1 MRSETGHI
9 VSGRVSRNLAILLL
23 ILFALGA
30 RTATAQSGAF
40 SGDVKDSATLA
51 PLSHLR
57 IYLLD
62 ENDRELASTITDDH
76 GLFTIPHSRAG
87 IFQLKFD
94 RAGMKSIFGPIDT
107 VTADSVITRT
117 YTATFAPN
125 PLNAALGE
133 SPVDEPVRE
142 PPGGQDAPRYPKS
155 LKGYAINGEVRVS
168 FVVDT
173 TGHVDMGSVKLIQ
186 SSDAAFFK
194 AVMDALP
201 HMSFIPAKYRGHN
214 VPDRVEQTFAFKPPV
229 AR

>member
-1 MRSETGHI
+1 MRRETERLR
-9 VSGRVSRNLAILLL
+9 SVSRSLVILSLILLL
-23 ILFALGA
+23 GA
-30 RTATAQSGAF
+30 ARVATAQSGAF

-51 PLSHLR
+51 PVSQLR
-57 IYLLD
+57 VFLLD
-62 ENDRELASTITDDH
+62 EKDRQVASTVTDDH
-76 GLFTIPHSRAG
+76 GLFKIPHSRAG

-94 RAGMKSIFGPIDT
+94 RPGMKSVFGPIDT

-117 YTATFAPN
+117 YTATFAPS
-125 PLNAALGE
+125 PLNTPLGE
-133 SPVDEPVRE
+133 YPIDEPVRE
-142 PPGGQDAPRYPKS
+142 LPSGQDAPRYPKS

-173 TGHVDMGSVKLIQ
+173 AGHVDMGSVKLIQ

-201 HMSFIPAKYRGHN
+201 HMSFIPAKYRGHS

>member
-1 MRSETGHI
+1 MR
-9 VSGRVSRNLAILLL
+9 RLAILLSSL
-23 ILFALGA
+23 LVVSAHA
-30 RTATAQSGAF
+30 ASAQSGAF

-51 PLSHLR
+51 PLPQLKVS
-57 IYLLD
+57 LLD
-62 ENDRELASTITDDH
+62 EEDRLVASTVTDDQ

-87 IFQLKFD
+87 VFQLKFD
-94 RAGMKSIFGPIDT
+94 RPGMKSVFGPIDT

-117 YTATFAPN
+117 YTASFSPN

-133 SPVDEPVRE
+133 NPIDEPVRE
-142 PPGGQDAPRYPKS
+142 LSGAEGAPRYPKS

-173 TGHVDMGSVKLIQ
+173 TGRVDMGSVKLIQ
-186 SSDAAFFK
+186 SSDAAFYK

-201 HMSFIPAKYRGHN
+201 HMAFIPARYRGHN
-214 VPDRVEQTFAFKPPV
+214 VADRVEQTFAFKPPV